1 MPLHR
6 QAETID
12 MAPRTIVLRQHEP
25 RDSLAED
32 LQRWKE
38 MVRRLPAVRV
48 EKVVMMRAALRSN
61 SYDDEH
67 ILGHTVAQLGN
78 DIGILC
84 RRELMEGHCSDRPNV
99 PDGV

>member
-12 MAPRTIVLRQHEP
+12 MALRTIELRQHGL
-25 RDSLAED
+25 RDSHSED
-32 LQRWKE
+32 LHRWKE

-84 RRELMEGHCSDRPNV
+84 RRELMEGHGSDPYD
-99 PDGV
+99 PPKGA

>member
-12 MAPRTIVLRQHEP
+12 MALRTIVLRQQEP
-25 RDSLAED
+25 GDSLAGD

-48 EKVVMMRAALRSN
+48 EKVVMMRAALRSS
-61 SYDDEH
+61 SYDNEH
-67 ILGHTVAQLGN
+67 IFEQTVARVGN
-78 DIGILC
+78 DIGIMC
-84 RRELMEGHCSDRPNV
+84 RREWMEGHGSDRSNSHN
-99 PDGV
+99 GT